1 MNKYGVKEIAQQA
14 TNLILTCM
22 IAAVCLLAA
31 YWASVLF
38 SPPESGSAGSQ
49 SVSPAQSNFSSP
61 SSEVGVSNKS
71 APAFT
76 FEDLLDAIEWVE
88 SKGKADAVG
97 KDGELGSFQIKK
109 IYVDDVNRIMDA
121 TRQQYNR
128 TNRWQFCYEDRKNKH
143 LGRVMTGIYLK
154 HYGGTFEKMAR
165 KHNGGP
171 AGHKKESTKAY
182 WQKVKARMENQ

>member
-1 MNKYGVKEIAQQA
+1 MKTLDEQIREAFEALDQ
-14 TNLILTCM
+14 
-22 IAAVCLLAA
+22 
-31 YWASVLF
+31 SV
-38 SPPESGSAGSQ
+38 PESYYDTF
-49 SVSPAQSNFSSP
+49 PARLEKLLEVKAMEPETPDKSRDGA
-61 SSEVGVSNKS
+61 SSEATS
-71 APAFT
+71 
-76 FEDLLDAIEWVE
+76 

-154 HYGGTFEKMAR
+154 HYGGTFEEMAR